1 MSLYK
6 FIHMPL
12 LKNDALLKQNKNKNK
27 KSGKQFFF
35 FLKRQSPKFKKKK
48 KKNQMPQKKK
58 NHALNANSSFA
69 FSFKSFTR
77 ILSPVCK
84 YSIVMCKLC

>member
-12 LKNDALLKQNKNKNK
+12 LKNDALLKQNK

-35 FLKRQSPKFKKKK
+35 FFKRQSPKFKKKK
-48 KKNQMPQKKK
+48 KSNAPKKKK

-77 ILSPVCK
+77 ILSPICK

>member
-12 LKNDALLKQNKNKNK
+12 LKNDALLKGNHPN
-27 KSGKQFFF
+27 GKQIFLFF
-35 FLKRQSPKFKKKK
+35 KRQSPKFLKKK

-58 NHALNANSSFA
+58 K
-69 FSFKSFTR
+69 KS
-77 ILSPVCK
+77 CAK
-84 YSIVMCKLC
+84 C